1 MPKLSK
7 YEDSPWKA
15 VNQLS
20 DRYEKYAHE
29 AVHIVLDNV
38 MKALG
43 KMSKAHDDAP
53 LIFKGKIQY
62 NPKNG
67 QPIKAKDW
75 KKLEDAIIKY
85 LGIEKDILQTK
96 IIEDSY
102 FLGTLLNRM
111 ENENAKR
118 NTNLNQF
125 DLDNPDWK
133 VYGYTDYD
141 NDLIEASKQGAGI
154 YLQNVTDKARSKM
167 QSILIEGTK
176 AKKTKSRVF
185 QDLWNSE
192 TDLNRD
198 WDRVLRTEIAYATN
212 NGLLISELR
221 SAIDDEPIFMKGI
234 SMPGACPYCL
244 RLINDKIVV
253 LVEEAPASGDKV
265 KIDRVEYPVIWP
277 GKSNY
282 GRKTQDYLATAPAH
296 PYCRCSF
303 TRWYIELEDLLEETN
318 NL

>member
-7 YEDSPWKA
+7 HEDSPWKA

-29 AVHIVLDNV
+29 AIRITLDNV
-38 MKALG
+38 MKVLG

-111 ENENAKR
+111 ESENAKR

-133 VYGYTDYD
+133 TYGYTDYD
-141 NDLIEASKQGAGI
+141 NDLMEASKQGAGI

-198 WDRVLRTEIAYATN
+198 WDRVIRTEIAYATN

-221 SAIDDEPIFMKGI
+221 SAVDDEPIFMKGI
-234 SMPGACPYCL
+234 SMAGACPYCL
-244 RLINDKIVV
+244 RLINDKVV
-253 LVEEAPASGDKV
+253 ILVQEAPASGDTI
-265 KIDRVEYPVIWP
+265 KIDGVKYPVIFP

-282 GRKTQDYLATAPAH
+282 GRKPQDYLATAPAH
-296 PYCRCSF
+296 PYCRCSW